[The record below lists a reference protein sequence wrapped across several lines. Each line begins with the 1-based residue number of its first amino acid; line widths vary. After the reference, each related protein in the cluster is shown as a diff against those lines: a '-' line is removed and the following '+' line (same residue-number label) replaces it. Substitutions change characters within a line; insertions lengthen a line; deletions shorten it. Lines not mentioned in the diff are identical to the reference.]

1 MSDEPQPSTAAG
13 QPRDPKTGRLLGG
26 HGSLNPGGQDKWV
39 KECRERLLAGSVDAA
54 DYLVRV
60 IRGEE
65 KFVTVMGKDAVE
77 VTLEVQPKDRINAVK
92 LLFEFVLTK
101 PKQEVEVS
109 SGPGAMSEAQREV
122 LARLAA
128 LDS

>member
-1 MSDEPQPSTAAG
+1 VSDEPQASSAEDLS
-13 QPRDPKTGRLLGG
+13 RDPKTGRILPGRT
-26 HGSLNPGGQDKWV
+26 LNPGGQEKWV

-65 KFVTVMGKDAVE
+65 QFITVVGKDATE
-77 VTLEVQPKDRINAVK
+77 VTLPVQPKDRINAVK
-92 LLFEFVLTK
+92 LLFEFTLTK

-109 SGPGAMSEAQREV
+109 AGTTAMSEAQRAV
-122 LARLAA
+122 LARLTG